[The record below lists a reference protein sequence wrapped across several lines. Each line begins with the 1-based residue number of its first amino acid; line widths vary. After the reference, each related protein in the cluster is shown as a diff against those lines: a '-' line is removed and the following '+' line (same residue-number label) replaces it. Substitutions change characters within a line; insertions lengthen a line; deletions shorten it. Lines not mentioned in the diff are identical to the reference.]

1 MSFCRTSAFMSF
13 SRTYMDVGGGRSTQV
28 PVVGLSIRQ
37 VGQMEQL
44 GTLNSGA
51 VSESAPLYACP
62 QGRFILACDDR

>member
-1 MSFCRTSAFMSF
+1 M
-13 SRTYMDVGGGRSTQV
+13 